1 MRQAGPAGAG
11 DDWRRTLVDHAKR
24 HTYPGRVPTV
34 WTEIQSY
41 TPTDRFRSSPSASTC
56 CSAPF
61 HATMS
66 TDDHDALDGEIT
78 TEAEFDATLERLLLT
93 ATSNGVNPEGAWE
106 YRNGDGTPDFEVLV
120 TELADD
126 GASK

>member
-1 MRQAGPAGAG
+1 
-11 DDWRRTLVDHAKR
+11 
-24 HTYPGRVPTV
+24 
-34 WTEIQSY
+34 
-41 TPTDRFRSSPSASTC
+41 
-56 CSAPF
+56 
-61 HATMS
+61 MS